1 MGGSIPE
8 MPNFRGAGPRILR
21 WGVAILVVLLLLW
34 STTSIPTGNVGVL
47 TLFGRVTGET
57 LGEGIHLIN
66 PLKSVQKLSVQTQSV
81 KESANVPSNEGLIL
95 ALDTSLLFRL
105 DKSKAAFVFQTVGDN
120 YAEKIVEPTLRAAIR
135 ASTSA
140 HSANALYTNARELVQ
155 LQIQDELTAQL
166 SPRGV
171 IVENVLLRDVQL
183 PAMLKGSIE
192 AKQQA
197 EQDALR
203 MSFILQKEKQEAE
216 RIEAQGIAD
225 FQKIVAQGISV
236 PNCSNGK
243 ASKPP
248 KSWQPASTL
257 RSSSSAIRKTVC
269 PWSSSRSS
277 RVFAR
282 QPDSVGT
289 KLSCSK
295 SECGSEQRSAER
307 EVDQG
312 KVIRLPKLNSTVGNV
327 CTPRPH
333 ALHNSSTIA
342 AWMPIREMSAD
353 LLVRIPGRVAKSLR
367 ENANE
372 SVGRQD
378 HGLRLEELRL
388 RRSGGRCLGRFL
400 PSW

>member
-1 MGGSIPE
+1 
-8 MPNFRGAGPRILR
+8 MPSFRGGGARILQ
-21 WGVAILVVLLLLW
+21 WAIAILVVLLLFW

-57 LGEGIHLIN
+57 LSEGIHLIN

-105 DKSKAAFVFQTVGDN
+105 DKSKAAYVFQTVGDN

-155 LQIQDELTAQL
+155 QQIQDELTTQL
-166 SPRGV
+166 APRGV

-216 RIEAQGIAD
+216 RKRIEAQGIAD
-225 FQKIVAQGISV
+225 FQKIVAQGISTQLLEWKGIEATEKLATS
-236 PNCSNGK
+236 SNAKIVIIGN
-243 ASKPP
+243 P
-248 KSWQPASTL
+248 KN
-257 RSSSSAIRKTVC
+257 
-269 PWSSSRSS
+269 
-277 RVFAR
+277 
-282 QPDSVGT
+282 G
-289 KLSCSK
+289 
-295 SECGSEQRSAER
+295 
-307 EVDQG
+307 
-312 KVIRLPKLNSTVGNV
+312 LP
-327 CTPRPH
+327 
-333 ALHNSSTIA
+333 
-342 AWMPIREMSAD
+342 
-353 LLVRIPGRVAKSLR
+353 LV
-367 ENANE
+367 
-372 SVGRQD
+372 
-378 HGLRLEELRL
+378 LE
-388 RRSGGRCLGRFL
+388 
-400 PSW
+400 PK

>member
-1 MGGSIPE
+1 VKLAQEVDMADNTRGGMNFGGSIPA
-8 MPNFRGAGPRILR
+8 MPNFRGAGSRILR
-21 WGVAILVVLLLLW
+21 IAVVVVILILLMW

-105 DKSKAAFVFQTVGDN
+105 DKGKAAFVFQTVGDN

-155 LQIQDELTAQL
+155 QQIQDELTAQL
-166 SPRGV
+166 APRGV

-216 RIEAQGIAD
+216 RKRIEAQGIAD
-225 FQKIVAQGISV
+225 FQKIVAQGIS
-236 PNCSNGK
+236 PQLLEWKGIEATEKLAASSNAKVVIIGN
-243 ASKPP
+243 P
-248 KSWQPASTL
+248 KN
-257 RSSSSAIRKTVC
+257 
-269 PWSSSRSS
+269 
-277 RVFAR
+277 
-282 QPDSVGT
+282 G
-289 KLSCSK
+289 
-295 SECGSEQRSAER
+295 
-307 EVDQG
+307 
-312 KVIRLPKLNSTVGNV
+312 LP
-327 CTPRPH
+327 
-333 ALHNSSTIA
+333 
-342 AWMPIREMSAD
+342 
-353 LLVRIPGRVAKSLR
+353 LV
-367 ENANE
+367 
-372 SVGRQD
+372 
-378 HGLRLEELRL
+378 LE
-388 RRSGGRCLGRFL
+388 
-400 PSW
+400 PK

>member
-1 MGGSIPE
+1 MPITTKFDLGGEGLPKMNLS
-8 MPNFRGAGPRILR
+8 GAGKRILQL
-21 WGVAILVVLLLLW
+21 AILVLAIILLMA

-57 LGEGIHLIN
+57 LPEGIHLVN

-105 DKSKAAFVFQTVGDN
+105 DKDKAAYVYQTVGDN

-155 LQIQDELTAQL
+155 QQIQDELKTQL
-166 SPRGV
+166 APRGV

-216 RIEAQGIAD
+216 RKRIEAQGIAD
-225 FQKIVAQGISV
+225 FQKIVAAGISPQLLEWKGIEATEKLAASANAKIV
-236 PNCSNGK
+236 IIGNPKNG
-243 ASKPP
+243 
-248 KSWQPASTL
+248 
-257 RSSSSAIRKTVC
+257 
-269 PWSSSRSS
+269 
-277 RVFAR
+277 
-282 QPDSVGT
+282 
-289 KLSCSK
+289 
-295 SECGSEQRSAER
+295 
-307 EVDQG
+307 
-312 KVIRLPKLNSTVGNV
+312 LPLVLE
-327 CTPRPH
+327 PR
-333 ALHNSSTIA
+333 
-342 AWMPIREMSAD
+342 
-353 LLVRIPGRVAKSLR
+353 
-367 ENANE
+367 
-372 SVGRQD
+372 
-378 HGLRLEELRL
+378 
-388 RRSGGRCLGRFL
+388 
-400 PSW
+400 

>member
-1 MGGSIPE
+1 MANPTRFELGGGLPP
-8 MPNFRGAGPRILR
+8 MPNLGRTVKRILQL
-21 WGVAILVVLLLLW
+21 GGVLLVIILLLA

-57 LGEGIHLIN
+57 PPEGIHLVN

-105 DKSKAAFVFQTVGDN
+105 DKDKAAFVYQTVGDN

-155 LQIQDELTAQL
+155 QQIQDELKAQL
-166 SPRGV
+166 APRGV

-216 RIEAQGIAD
+216 RKRIEAQGIAD
-225 FQKIVAQGISV
+225 FQKIVATGIS
-236 PNCSNGK
+236 PQLLEWKGIEATEKLAASSNAKVVIIGN
-243 ASKPP
+243 P
-248 KSWQPASTL
+248 KN
-257 RSSSSAIRKTVC
+257 
-269 PWSSSRSS
+269 
-277 RVFAR
+277 
-282 QPDSVGT
+282 G
-289 KLSCSK
+289 
-295 SECGSEQRSAER
+295 
-307 EVDQG
+307 
-312 KVIRLPKLNSTVGNV
+312 LP
-327 CTPRPH
+327 
-333 ALHNSSTIA
+333 
-342 AWMPIREMSAD
+342 
-353 LLVRIPGRVAKSLR
+353 LV
-367 ENANE
+367 
-372 SVGRQD
+372 
-378 HGLRLEELRL
+378 LE
-388 RRSGGRCLGRFL
+388 
-400 PSW
+400 PK